1 MVMKLYVY
9 SHAVNV
15 YILRYLSMPVEQF
28 CELYGF
34 NQGTV

>member
-15 YILRYLSMPVEQF
+15 YILLQQLQLVDMEK
-28 CELYGF
+28 E
-34 NQGTV
+34 